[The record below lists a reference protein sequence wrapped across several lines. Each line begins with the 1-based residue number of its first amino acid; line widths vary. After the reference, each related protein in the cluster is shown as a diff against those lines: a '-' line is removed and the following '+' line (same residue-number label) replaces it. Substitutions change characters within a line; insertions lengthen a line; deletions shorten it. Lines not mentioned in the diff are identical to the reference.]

1 MMDFSFPPVVALD
14 LADLYAGS
22 QALFHQC
29 RSEVG
34 NLGSR
39 IGGCLDW
46 YKFMCCHAASLP
58 DYRRHRKMLARCALS
73 RYPAVGCLP
82 ARCPANVPSC
92 KGPLAGRS
100 AVESH
105 TSILLR
111 G

>member
-39 IGGCLDW
+39 IGGCLDS

-58 DYRRHRKMLARCALS
+58 DNRRHRKILARGVRSSYA
-73 RYPAVGCLP
+73 AVGCFP
-82 ARCPANVPSC
+82 TRCLATVPTC
-92 KGPLAGRS
+92 KAPLAGRS
-100 AVESH
+100 P
-105 TSILLR
+105 
-111 G
+111 